1 MLGKTLGGRYHVLKR
16 LGGGGFGQTF
26 LAEDCHLPGKPNC
39 VVKQLKV
46 KADNP
51 DAWQAALRLFDREA
65 EVLYRLGSHP
75 QIPQLFAHFKENHE
89 FYLVQE
95 AVSGTVLSQELK
107 QRDRYTEPEVA
118 SILTDLLS
126 TLTFVHQHQVIHR
139 DIKPSNLIRRDSDG
153 KVVLIDFGAVKE
165 ISAYAV
171 PLETNETTFTI
182 AIGSSG
188 YMPNEQLAGRPRFSS
203 DIYAVGMV
211 GIQMLTG
218 LPPNQLEYDP
228 KTGELL
234 WQQGLEAPSQLSNIV
249 DRMVRYD
256 YRQRYQVVE
265 EALAALRSFQLD
277 DAEDDTVLLLPVR
290 SPAPV
295 DIVDIPETLTPHRV
309 VPENYL
315 VWLERGDEL
324 FQQQR
329 YDKATECY
337 DRVLQAVP
345 DDPILWFKR
354 GLSLEHLHRYEDA
367 IAAYTRVTRLQ
378 SQDYLAWFKK
388 GKVLEQLKRYKEA
401 LSAYESVIRLQP
413 DNYWA
418 WHDRASI
425 LETLEQFEDAAD
437 SYTQAV
443 QIKPDF
449 QLAIE
454 GRKRIL
460 RRLKQVDQLYH
471 LEHYEE
477 AIHSCNQQ
485 IKDDPNNALAW
496 LMRGMA
502 LENLQQPEEAIASYK
517 RVVQLQP
524 DDHLA
529 WLKLGNLLES
539 LKQYQAAERV
549 YAKVTQLQPQNY
561 WVWCDRGRIL
571 EALNQYDAAIAAYSR
586 ALRIQPSLATALEGH
601 ARALDHLKQPQPSIT
616 PP

>member
-26 LAEDCHLPGKPNC
+26 LAEDCHLPGNPHC

-46 KADNP
+46 KVDNP
-51 DAWQAALRLFDREA
+51 EAWQAALRLFDREA
-65 EVLYRLGSHP
+65 EVLYRLGSHS

-95 AVSGTVLSQELK
+95 AVQGTVLSQELCQELA
-107 QRDRYTEPEVA
+107 QRDRYTESDVA
-118 SILTDLLS
+118 ALLIDILS
-126 TLTFVHQHQVIHR
+126 VLTFVHEHQVIHR
-139 DIKPSNLIRRDSDG
+139 DIKPSNLIRRAADG
-153 KVVLIDFGAVKE
+153 KIVLIDFGAVKE
-165 ISAYAV
+165 ISTYTL
-171 PLETNETTFTI
+171 PTDTTDTTFTI

-218 LPPNQLEYDP
+218 LAPNQLEYDP

-234 WQQGLEAPSQLSNIV
+234 WQKGFSASSPLINIV

-265 EALAALRSFQLD
+265 EALQALRSFQLD
-277 DAEDDTVLLLPVR
+277 ALDEDTVHLPPLR
-290 SPAPV
+290 SPISLDTNLP
-295 DIVDIPETLTPHRV
+295 DILTPHRAI
-309 VPENYL
+309 PDNYL

-329 YDKATECY
+329 YEKATECY
-337 DRVLQAVP
+337 DRILQAFP

-354 GLSLEHLHRYEDA
+354 GLSLEHLQRYEDA
-367 IAAYTRVTRLQ
+367 IAAYIRVARLQ
-378 SQDYLAWFKK
+378 PQDYLAWFKK
-388 GKVLEQLKRYKEA
+388 GKVLEQLKRHKEA

-413 DNYWA
+413 ENYWA
-418 WHDRASI
+418 WHDRACI
-425 LETLEQFEDAAD
+425 LEKLEQFEEAVE
-437 SYTQAV
+437 SYTQAI

-477 AIHSCNQQ
+477 AIHSCDQQ
-485 IKDDPNNALAW
+485 IQSDPSNALVW

-502 LENLQQPEEAIASYK
+502 LENSQHPQEAIASYK

-539 LKQYQAAERV
+539 LNQYQSAEKV
-549 YAKVTQLQPQNY
+549 YAKVIQLQPHNY
-561 WVWCDRGRIL
+561 WAWCDRGRVL
-571 EALNQYDAAIAAYSR
+571 EALNQHEAAISAYSR
-586 ALRIQPSLATALEGH
+586 ALQIQPSLAPALEGH
-601 ARALDHLKQPQPSIT
+601 ARAVEHLKQT
-616 PP
+616 